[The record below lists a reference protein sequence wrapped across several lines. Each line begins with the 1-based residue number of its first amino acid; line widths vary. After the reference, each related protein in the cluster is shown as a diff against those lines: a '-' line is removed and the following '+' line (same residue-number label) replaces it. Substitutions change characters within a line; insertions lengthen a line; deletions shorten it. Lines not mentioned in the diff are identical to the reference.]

1 MEKYKNLSLMMVVLS
16 LIMFGVLRYTEINP
30 LILSGTIIILSII
43 GLIFGFLSKRSFPI
57 VFNIIIFLYAIF
69 LMLAFL
75 LAYSNVYDG

>member
-1 MEKYKNLSLMMVVLS
+1 MVVLS

-30 LILSGTIIILSII
+30 LILSGIIIILSIF
-43 GLIFGFLSKRSFPI
+43 GLIFGFQSKKSFPI
-57 VFNIIIFLYAIF
+57 VFNIIILLYAFF

>member
-1 MEKYKNLSLMMVVLS
+1 MMVVLS

>member
-1 MEKYKNLSLMMVVLS
+1 MMVVLS

-69 LMLAFL
+69 LILAFL